1 MSHEFGASSI
11 EYVLTG
17 EKSIS
22 LSEGEQPQTVRAG
35 TRARQ
40 FILQASKQHQKI
52 PLVYRETL
60 RALISIF
67 NSLKYITESDKIGSI
82 KCQHGNPERVVAKM
96 KEQHNIIL
104 PVLSITQT
112 SSEDDNA
119 RRRYEPTLVHEK
131 YFDEDKQRAIRI
143 LSLSPKAINL
153 SYNVNIWTKYRSDMD
168 QILEQIR
175 LLFNPELMIP
185 TKHSTNTKAYIT
197 QEFDN
202 TVDTAPDKEDRI
214 LKRGVTIA
222 VQSYLPNP
230 KFLITSTGKIE
241 RFETEVDLYP

>member
-1 MSHEFGASSI
+1 MSHEFGSSSI

-17 EKSIS
+17 ETSIS
-22 LSEGEQPQTVRAG
+22 LVEGEQAQIVRAG

-40 FILQASKQHQKI
+40 VILNASRQHHKI

-67 NSLKYITESDKIGSI
+67 NSLKYITQSDKIGSI

-112 SSEDDNA
+112 SAEDDNA

-131 YFDEDKQRAIRI
+131 YFDEEKQRAIRI
-143 LSLSPKAINL
+143 LSLAPKAINL

-202 TVDTAPDKEDRI
+202 TIDTAPDKEDRI

-230 KFLITSTGKIE
+230 KFLLTSTGKVEQFNTEIE
-241 RFETEVDLYP
+241 LYP

>member
-1 MSHEFGASSI
+1 MDVSST

-17 EKSIS
+17 ENTIS
-22 LSEGEQPQTVRAG
+22 LSTGVQPATVTAGVRA
-35 TRARQ
+35 RK
-40 FILQASKQHQKI
+40 FILDASKQHHKI

-67 NSLKYITESDKIGSI
+67 DSLKYITEGDKIGSI

-112 SSEDDNA
+112 TSEDDNS

-131 YFDEDKQRAIRI
+131 YYDEDKQRAVRI
-143 LSLSPKAINL
+143 LSLVPKSLNL
-153 SYNVNIWTKYRSDMD
+153 TYNVNIWTKYRSDMD

-185 TKHSTNTKAYIT
+185 TKHSINTKSYIVS
-197 QEFDN
+197 EFDN
-202 TVDTAPDKEDRI
+202 TVDTAPDKEERI
-214 LKRGVTIA
+214 LKRGITIA
-222 VQSYLPNP
+222 VQTYLPNP
-230 KFLITSTGKIE
+230 KFLLTSTGKIE
-241 RFETEVDLYP
+241 RFMVETELYP

>member
-1 MSHEFGASSI
+1 MDVSSI
-11 EYVLTG
+11 EYTLEGVKT
-17 EKSIS
+17 IS
-22 LSEGEQPQTVRAG
+22 RAVETQPATVRAG
-35 TRARQ
+35 QRARK
-40 FILQASKQHQKI
+40 FILNASKQHHKI

-67 NSLKYITESDKIGSI
+67 DSLKYITEGDKVGSI
-82 KCQHGNPERVVAKM
+82 KCQHGSPERVVAKM

-112 SSEDDNA
+112 ISEDDNA
-119 RRRYEPTLVHEK
+119 RRRYDPTLIHEK

-143 LSLSPKAINL
+143 LSLAPKPLTLN
-153 SYNVNIWTKYRSDMD
+153 YTVNIWTKYRSDMD

-185 TKHSTNTKAYIT
+185 TKYSTNTKSYIVS
-197 QEFDN
+197 EVDN

-230 KFLITSTGKIE
+230 KFMITSSGKIE
-241 RFETEVDLYP
+241 RFMVETEIYP

>member
-1 MSHEFGASSI
+1 MRYKELKEAS
-11 EYVLTG
+11 
-17 EKSIS
+17 EK
-22 LSEGEQPQTVRAG
+22 A
-35 TRARQ
+35 
-40 FILQASKQHQKI
+40 K
-52 PLVYRETL
+52 
-60 RALISIF
+60 
-67 NSLKYITESDKIGSI
+67 LKSRMDF
-82 KCQHGNPERVVAKM
+82 VVAKM

-112 SSEDDNA
+112 ISEDDNA
-119 RRRYEPTLVHEK
+119 RRRYDPTLIHEK

-143 LSLSPKAINL
+143 LSLAPKPLTLN
-153 SYNVNIWTKYRSDMD
+153 YTVNIWTKYRSDMD

-185 TKHSTNTKAYIT
+185 TKYSTNTKSYIVS
-197 QEFDN
+197 EVDN

-230 KFLITSTGKIE
+230 KFMITSSGKIE
-241 RFETEVDLYP
+241 RFMVETEIYP